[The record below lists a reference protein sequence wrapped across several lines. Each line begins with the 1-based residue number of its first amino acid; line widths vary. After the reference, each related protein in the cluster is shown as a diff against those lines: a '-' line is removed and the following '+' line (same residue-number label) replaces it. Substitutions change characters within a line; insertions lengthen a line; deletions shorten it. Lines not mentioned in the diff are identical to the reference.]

1 MDEQNVIDMADYL
14 RVYDDSEYKEIKN
27 FMTIAENYIDSMVG
41 KGYKNDPVGVNL
53 ADILIKKLVDD
64 MYNNRGTAIEGK
76 RDILVTSILDRL
88 SIYED

>member
-14 RVYDDSEYKEIKN
+14 RVYDDSEYNQIKN
-27 FMTIAENYIDSMVG
+27 FMAIAENYVDSMVG
-41 KGYKNDPVGVNL
+41 QGYKNDPVGVNL